1 MKHFNQIIIEGN
13 LTRDPQF
20 GNSQSGTAIIKF
32 SIANNQDFGQNKKT
46 NFVDIVAFNK
56 LAEICGKYLAKGS
69 RVLISGELSQSTWKD
84 KDSGQNRS
92 KFEVVA
98 NQVEFLSS
106 PQDRK
111 PQMEE
116 QPDNNGGF
124 DTSFNFGNETTF

>member
-1 MKHFNQIIIEGN
+1 MKHFNTIIIEGN

-46 NFVDIVAFNK
+46 NFVDVVAFGK

-84 KDSGQNRS
+84 KDSGQSRS

-111 PQMEE
+111 PQTEE
-116 QPDNNGGF
+116 QPDNNGF
-124 DTSFNFGNETTF
+124 DTSFNFGNEPTF

>member
-1 MKHFNQIIIEGN
+1 MKHFNTIIIEGN
-13 LTRDPQF
+13 LTREPQF

-46 NFVDIVAFNK
+46 NFVDVVAFNK

-84 KDSGQNRS
+84 KESGQQRS
-92 KFEVVA
+92 KFEVIA
-98 NQVEFLSS
+98 SHVEFISS

-111 PQMEE
+111 PTAE
-116 QPDNNGGF
+116 QPDNGGF
-124 DTSFNFGNETTF
+124 DTSFNFGNEPTF